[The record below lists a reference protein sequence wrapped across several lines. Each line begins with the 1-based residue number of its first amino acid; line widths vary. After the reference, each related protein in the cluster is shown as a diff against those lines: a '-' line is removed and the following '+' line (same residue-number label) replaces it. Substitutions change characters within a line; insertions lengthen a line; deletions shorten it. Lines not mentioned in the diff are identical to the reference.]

1 MNNILLMLSFR
12 LRDLVNHEEGQD
24 LVQYAMICAVL
35 AFGVV
40 AGMTQLATG
49 LNKAFDNISTSLGTY
64 TS

>member
-1 MNNILLMLSFR
+1 MNNLLLNLSFK
-12 LRDLVNHEEGQD
+12 LRDLASHEEGQD

-40 AGMTQLATG
+40 AGMTHVAKG
-49 LNKAFDNISTSLGTY
+49 LNSAFDNISTNLVNS

>member
-1 MNNILLMLSFR
+1 MLSFR

>member
-1 MNNILLMLSFR
+1 MNNILLRLSFR